1 MFLRSNKASLN
12 GLTTYLR
19 SFRVAYSAA
28 CVAIFALWLSSC
40 ATPDFDEG
48 AVRGQ
53 LESTPQNLSGEQVAL
68 TEAQLA
74 CGAKN
79 ELWESP
85 NGNVA
90 RLIQKGRDLKFSDD
104 VRLND
109 PEIRGPYIQV
119 SGTFPVVVAD
129 VSKLRDAGKGFK
141 EADVKLGITI
151 PHECFATPLP
161 LMGVRKGK
169 FTPEAPVVFRFQG
182 SGKEWSLDKLMH

>member
-1 MFLRSNKASLN
+1 VFLK
-12 GLTTYLR
+12 
-19 SFRVAYSAA
+19 SFKIAY
-28 CVAIFALWLSSC
+28 VAILALWLSACGSSE
-40 ATPDFDEG
+40 FDEG
-48 AVRGQ
+48 SVRGQ
-53 LESTPQNLSGEQVAL
+53 LDSAPQTLAGEQVTL
-68 TEAQLA
+68 TGTQLE

-90 RLIQKGRDLKFSDD
+90 RLIDKGRDLKFSDD

-109 PEIRGPYIQV
+109 PDIHVPYIQV
-119 SGTFPVVVAD
+119 SGTFPVVVTD
-129 VSKLRDAGKGFK
+129 VSKLRDDGKGFK
-141 EADVKLGITI
+141 LVDVKIGITI

-182 SGKEWSLDKLMH
+182 SGKEWSLDKLVH

>member
-1 MFLRSNKASLN
+1 MFLRSNKASLDR
-12 GLTTYLR
+12 LTAHIR
-19 SFRVAYSAA
+19 SFKAVY
-28 CVAIFALWLSSC
+28 VAIIALWLSSC
-40 ATPDFDEG
+40 SSPEFDEG

-53 LESTPQNLSGEQVAL
+53 LESTPQNLSGEQVTL
-68 TEAQLA
+68 SEGQLA

-90 RLIQKGRDLKFSDD
+90 RLIDKGRDLKFSDD

-109 PEIRGPYIQV
+109 PDIRVPYIQV
-119 SGTFPVVVAD
+119 SGTFPMVVTD
-129 VSKLRDAGKGFK
+129 VSKLRDDGKGLK
-141 EADVKLGITI
+141 LVDVKLGITI
-151 PHECFATPLP
+151 AHECFATPLP